1 VLRSARIFVALT
13 VPLFGLSLIAQNLTG
28 PLPSYFLGKEVVVKM
43 DMPASQQGVDLRM
56 NQDDPMNWKDYSG
69 RLKKFGIA
77 LRKGDTARVTG
88 LVVKNDRIEFQ
99 LDGGG
104 YGTFFD
110 DDGNVTARTAD
121 KGSYEKQLQRDLD
134 NTTDPAQRRNLQ
146 RELDR
151 ARDRRERQDQDNR
164 NAAQVATQ
172 INKQQIAGKR
182 SQGGSRFNLRWAGAI
197 PANQN
202 NPAAITQLLA
212 NYVTV
217 EGAQGASAPPMPE
230 TPVASGVPATAQLKR
245 GMPMSAVTGLFGE
258 GRQLSHSV
266 SPEGLKT
273 QTVQY
278 ASGDRTVE
286 VIYVE
291 GLVVKYSISSN

>member
-1 VLRSARIFVALT
+1 MA
-13 VPLFGLSLIAQNLTG
+13 N
-28 PLPSYFLGKEVVVKM
+28 YFLGKEVVVKI
-43 DMPASQQGVDLRM
+43 DMPASQQGVDLRYDK
-56 NQDDPMNWKDYSG
+56 DDPMNWKEYSG
-69 RLKKFGIA
+69 RLKKYGIA

-121 KGSYEKQLQRDLD
+121 KSSYEKQLQRDLD

-172 INKQQIAGKR
+172 INKQQIADKR
-182 SQGGSRFNLRWAGAI
+182 LQGGSRFNLRWAGAI
-197 PANQN
+197 PTNQN
-202 NPAAITQLLA
+202 NPDAITRLLA

-217 EGAQGASAPPMPE
+217 EGVQGQGVQGPGVPGAGVQGAGAPPVAD
-230 TPVASGVPATAQLKR
+230 TSAASGVPATAQLKR
-245 GMPMSAVTGLFGE
+245 GMPMNEVTGLFGQ
-258 GRQLSHSV
+258 GRQLSQSV

-278 ASGDRTVE
+278 SSGDRTVE

>member
-1 VLRSARIFVALT
+1 
-13 VPLFGLSLIAQNLTG
+13 
-28 PLPSYFLGKEVVVKM
+28 M
-43 DMPASQQGVDLRM
+43 
-56 NQDDPMNWKDYSG
+56 
-69 RLKKFGIA
+69 
-77 LRKGDTARVTG
+77 TATS
-88 LVVKNDRIEFQ
+88 
-99 LDGGG
+99 
-104 YGTFFD
+104 
-110 DDGNVTARTAD
+110 TARTAD
-121 KGSYEKQLQRDLD
+121 KSSYEKQLQRDLD

-172 INKQQIAGKR
+172 INKQQIADKR
-182 SQGGSRFNLRWAGAI
+182 LQGGSRFNLRWAGAI

-202 NPAAITQLLA
+202 NPDAITRLLA

-217 EGAQGASAPPMPE
+217 ESVQGPGVQGAGAPLVAD

-245 GMPMSAVTGLFGE
+245 GMPMNEVTGLFGQ
-258 GRQLSHSV
+258 GRQLSQSV

-278 ASGDRTVE
+278 SSGDRTVE